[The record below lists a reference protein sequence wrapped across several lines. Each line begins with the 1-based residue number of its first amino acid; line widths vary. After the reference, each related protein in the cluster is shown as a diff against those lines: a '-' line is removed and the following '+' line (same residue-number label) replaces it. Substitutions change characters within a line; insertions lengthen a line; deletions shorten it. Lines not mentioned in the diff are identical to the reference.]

1 MHRHLQ
7 YAGTLICYKHSKNCH
22 TFFPQ
27 RAKPIIKQGTISK
40 GNEAQVDF
48 WDLVIY
54 FISENVRRILSYQ
67 FRAVAI
73 LWPMNCDV
81 TNELIKTTEHVQI
94 KLA

>member
-7 YAGTLICYKHSKNCH
+7 YAGTLICDKHSKNCH

-40 GNEAQVDF
+40 GNRAKVDF

-54 FISENVRRILSYQ
+54 SFQKISEGFPINNIIDRHHGSYA
-67 FRAVAI
+67 RG
-73 LWPMNCDV
+73 LPP
-81 TNELIKTTEHVQI
+81 L
-94 KLA
+94 